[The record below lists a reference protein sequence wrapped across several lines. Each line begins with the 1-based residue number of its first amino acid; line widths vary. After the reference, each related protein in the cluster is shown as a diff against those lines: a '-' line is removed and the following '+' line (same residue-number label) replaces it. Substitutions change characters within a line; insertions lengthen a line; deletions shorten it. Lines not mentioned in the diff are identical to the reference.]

1 MKMNVVFEMFSKSSW
16 VKTVPMK
23 SAPINERTGMLSRPN
38 LMFHGMRYGRWSDGS
53 MNLSRITDRWA
64 EQKAKVAASEY
75 TAAIRSISL
84 LPATRPGRTR
94 RAATIP
100 KTIIDTYDVLYF

>member
-1 MKMNVVFEMFSKSSW
+1 MKMKVVFEMFSKSNC
-16 VKTVPMK
+16 VNTVPMK
-23 SAPINERTGMLSRPN
+23 SAPTRERTGMLSRPN

-84 LPATRPGRTR
+84 LPATRPGRRSEER
-94 RAATIP
+94 RVG
-100 KTIIDTYDVLYF
+100 KEG